1 VSSTPYRIVLVDD
14 HRLFRLGLKA
24 AIAPETDLQVV
35 GEAGDAKSAVAVVEG
50 TQPDVVVLDVSMPGA
65 DGMSAL
71 VEIVRGKTGPAVL
84 ILTMHRGIDYIK
96 QAMASGAK
104 GYALKDDPPE
114 TVVEGI
120 RAVAQGH
127 LFMSPEL
134 SHHLLDL
141 DVRVGTTDVLDRLS
155 MRERQVFSM
164 IVRGHTSQKI
174 AEELQISLKT
184 VETHRAHINQ
194 KLGVHSTGEIVR
206 LAALR
211 GMLPV

>member
-1 VSSTPYRIVLVDD
+1 MSSPYRIVLVDD
-14 HRLFRLGLKA
+14 HRLFRMGLAA
-24 AIAPETDLQVV
+24 AIAPESDLKVV
-35 GEAGDAKSAVAVVEG
+35 GEAGDAKSAVAVVEE
-50 TQPDVVVLDVSMPGA
+50 THPDVVVLDLSLPGN
-65 DGMSAL
+65 DGISAL
-71 VEIVRGKTGPAVL
+71 VEIVRGRPHPSVL
-84 ILTMHRGIDYIK
+84 ILTMHRGIDFIR

-114 TVVEGI
+114 TVVAGI

-127 LFMSPEL
+127 LYMSPEL

-141 DVRVGTTDVLDRLS
+141 DVRVGSAGVLERLS
-155 MRERQVFSM
+155 ARERQVFSM

-174 AEELQISLKT
+174 ADELSISLKT

>member
-1 VSSTPYRIVLVDD
+1 M
-14 HRLFRLGLKA
+14 GLA
-24 AIAPETDLQVV
+24 TAIAPETDMQVV
-35 GEAGDAKSAVAVVEG
+35 GEAGDAKSAVTVVEE
-50 TQPDVVVLDVSMPGA
+50 THPDVVVLDLSLPGN
-65 DGMSAL
+65 DGLSVLA
-71 VEIVRGKTGPAVL
+71 EIVRGKNHPAVL
-84 ILTMHRGIDYIK
+84 ILTMHRGIDFIR
-96 QAMASGAK
+96 QAMASGAR

-114 TVVEGI
+114 TVVGGI

-127 LFMSPEL
+127 LYMSPEL

-141 DVRVGTTDVLDRLS
+141 DVRVGSASVLERLS
-155 MRERQVFSM
+155 TRERQVFSM

-174 AEELQISLKT
+174 AEELSISLKT

-194 KLGVHSTGEIVR
+194 KLGVLYTGEIVR